1 MNKKSV
7 KFLEAVKND
16 PETVIVI
23 LVGLGLIIWGLD
35 IF

>member
-1 MNKKSV
+1 MNKKPV
-7 KFLEAVKND
+7 KFLEALEND

-23 LVGLGLIIWGLD
+23 LVGFGLIIWGLD

>member
-1 MNKKSV
+1 MNKKPV
-7 KFLEAVKND
+7 KFLEALEND
-16 PETVIVI
+16 TETVIVI